1 MAPFPRRTGA
11 VMTAPALSPTL
22 ELACE
27 LINRPSV
34 TPLDEGCQQL
44 MSQRLA
50 ACGFAIEPMHI
61 EDVENFWAIR
71 GNEGPVLCFAGHT
84 DVVPTGPLQ
93 AWQNPPF
100 SARID
105 EQGMLH
111 GRGAADMKGSLAA
124 MVVAVERFTT
134 DHPNH
139 KGQIAFLI
147 TSDEEGPAHHGTK
160 AVVERLRERGQRL
173 DWCIVGEPS
182 STSLVGD
189 VVKNGRRGS
198 LGGTLTVRGQQGHVA
213 YPHLAKNPIHLAA
226 PALAELAAEHWD
238 DGNAFFPPTSFQI
251 SNLNAG
257 TGATNVIP
265 GTLEAVFNFRF
276 STESTVEG
284 LQQRTAAILD
294 KHGLDWSVD
303 WALSGLPFLTEPGD
317 LLDGVAKAIRSVTGR
332 ETTPSTSGGTSD
344 GRFIATLG
352 TQVVELGPVNA
363 TIHQVDEHI
372 LASDLDL
379 LTEIYYQTLV
389 NLLAC

>member
-1 MAPFPRRTGA
+1 
-11 VMTAPALSPTL
+11 MTAPALSPTL

-71 GNEGPVLCFAGHT
+71 GNAGPVLCFAGHT

-93 AWQNPPF
+93 AWRNPPF

-105 EQGMLH
+105 DAGMLH

-124 MVVAVERFTT
+124 MIVAVERFTA
-134 DHPNH
+134 DYPQHQ
-139 KGQIAFLI
+139 GQIAFLI

-182 STSLVGD
+182 STALVGD

-238 DGNAFFPPTSFQI
+238 DGNTFFPPTSFQI

-276 STESTVEG
+276 STESTVEQ

-303 WALSGLPFLTEPGD
+303 WALSGLPFLTEPGA